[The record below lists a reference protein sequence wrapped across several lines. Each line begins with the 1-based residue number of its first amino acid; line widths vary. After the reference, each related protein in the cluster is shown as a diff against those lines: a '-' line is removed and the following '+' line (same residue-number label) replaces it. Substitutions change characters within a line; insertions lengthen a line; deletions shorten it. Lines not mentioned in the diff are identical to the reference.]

1 MAHMTARPHRHY
13 TLKDRL
19 GQFAVL
25 VGLLVIGGLALAGP
39 YGLLAWG
46 EDSAL
51 LDKRQERISELKG
64 KRDEYRNLVKLLDP
78 KHVDPDLAAELVR
91 RNLNVAHPDEY
102 IIELDHD

>member
-1 MAHMTARPHRHY
+1 MARMTTRALRHH
-13 TLKDRL
+13 TLKHRL
-19 GQFAVL
+19 GQLAALAVL
-25 VGLLVIGGLALAGP
+25 LAISGLALAGP

-51 LDKRQERISELKG
+51 LNKREKRIDELQA
-64 KRDEYRNLVKLLDP
+64 KRDEYQNLVKLLDP

-102 IIELDHD
+102 IIELDHK